1 MRRQVWTLSEL
12 VALLEAVAM
21 LGGDQLTL
29 AAIAVA
35 LGVVVKDGEA
45 NDAVQIRGGCG
56 ESSTSQPDARLTR

>member
-1 MRRQVWTLSEL
+1 VWTLSEL

-45 NDAVQIRGGCG
+45 NDAVQIRGGRG